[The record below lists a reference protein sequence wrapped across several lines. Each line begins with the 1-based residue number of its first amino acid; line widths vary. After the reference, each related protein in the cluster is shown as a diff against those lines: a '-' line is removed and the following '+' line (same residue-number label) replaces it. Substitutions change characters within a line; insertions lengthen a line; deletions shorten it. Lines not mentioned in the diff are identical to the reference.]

1 MGVISGFL
9 SSFSSY
15 ISTYHVSD
23 TKPGLQDATIIK
35 INIVQLSKNLGDKQV
50 DKVIIGH
57 EDHDQDAE

>member
-15 ISTYHVSD
+15 ISTHHVSY

-57 EDHDQDAE
+57 EDHEQDAE

>member
-57 EDHDQDAE
+57 EDHEQDAE